1 MFGHKPNLVVPIR
14 DRRQGVRI
22 LTLKNFWRA
31 LVVAVVGFGLVD
43 LGLHLRHSSSDDYG
57 RLVQKEIG
65 HPAVVARR
73 APAVVVAEPVP
84 DQQSAD
90 PFLVGPAARE
100 QYLGTPAPLQPVTAS
115 ATNVAAV
122 DSGAIELQRADKAEA
137 GVTPRGAG
145 KHVSIVGD
153 QSGVSIATTAK
164 RDVPK
169 LSGGIFR

>member
-1 MFGHKPNLVVPIR
+1 MFSRKPDVTVPIR

-22 LTLKNFWRA
+22 LTLKNFWRS
-31 LVVAVVGFGLVD
+31 LIVVVVGFGLVD

-100 QYLGTPAPLQPVTAS
+100 QYLGTPAPLQPAP
-115 ATNVAAV
+115 TNVAAV
-122 DSGAIELQRADKAEA
+122 DSGGIELQRADKAEA
-137 GVTPRGAG
+137 GATARGAG
-145 KHVSIVGD
+145 THVSIVGD

-164 RDVPK
+164 REVPK